1 MIKKI
6 VFCLI
11 LLCCMSSVA
20 FAENPSDN
28 VNETVNNTTG
38 STFLIDYDWHVDGYD
53 WCATEIYG
61 KIKPTP
67 APVVDYTDTYTR
79 DIETGKYI
87 PLGEVTKP
95 LPSNMVILFEDTT
108 LGGTFEQ
115 LHYRWGATYE
125 DIMFGDGHEHSL
137 VNYTHPFKIMAPT
150 EQTPTEQN
158 IDYTDTYLIDGDT
171 GKFVPL
177 GEVTKPLPENMLSP
191 FHQVSYNGWGL
202 TYEDIM
208 NHNYEPHPLK

>member
-28 VNETVNNTTG
+28 VNETTTNDD
-38 STFLIDYDWHVDGYD
+38 IDILELSGCPIVYDHYDGPG
-53 WCATEIYG
+53 CE
-61 KIKPTP
+61 KPTCKNIEP
-67 APVVDYTDTYTR
+67 APFVNYTDTYAR
-79 DIETGKYI
+79 DVETGKFI
-87 PLGEVTKP
+87 PLGEITKP

-115 LHYRWGATYE
+115 LHNGWGATYE
-125 DIMFGDGHEHSL
+125 DIMFGDEHEHSL
-137 VNYTHPFKIMAPT
+137 VNYTHPFKIMV
-150 EQTPTEQN
+150 PTEQN
-158 IDYTDTYLIDGDT
+158 IDYTDTYTIDAET
-171 GKFVPL
+171 GKFIPL
-177 GEVTKPLPENMLSP
+177 GEVTKPLPENMVMYDD
-191 FHQVSYNGWGL
+191 QGVSHTGYGL

-208 NHNYEPHPLK
+208 NYNYQIHPLK